1 MRKTI
6 FPIFTLLLLGAMLFP
21 GCSENPEHGDPSTV
35 KTYTMTVVAEKGEI
49 VAKALNVEGNTLK
62 ASWTMGEKVYV
73 YNKTRSA
80 NVDGY
85 LEAQGNGASTTLKG
99 TLTGAIDTNDELVLK
114 FLDPDYG
121 TQEGTLEYIA
131 AHCNYA
137 TATVTVKSVANDKI
151 TTAASASF
159 TNQQAIVEFTFSESD
174 GTALASGISSLLVN
188 AGGTDITVKPVSA
201 SDILYIA
208 VPALSNG
215 TIRLKA
221 VDLNGAPR
229 SYEMAGETFENGQF
243 YKKAVKLDCIVS
255 DEAELRASALSEV
268 PKIIIGSDITLK
280 AGQITIS
287 GAPTI
292 DLAGHT
298 ISGNNNSRIFNIPAE
313 RSLTL
318 LDSGTGGTLTDGYD
332 SSQGGAIYNAGILT
346 IMGGTISGNV
356 ARYGGGIYQANGA
369 HAALIIS
376 GNPVISDNTGGNVYL
391 ASTSVI
397 TVNGAFTAS
406 ASIGVTLADR
416 AGSITSGYSA
426 YNGSLDPAGVFLSDD
441 NAASISLRDGEAELA
456 LLCRYEVTAEKTYDN
471 LQALLEE
478 TGHDLSAAQSL
489 LPIVFPESDTPVRAI
504 SYTYD
509 SMDPQGNPVKLS
521 ALVYVPCS
529 AMERM
534 KALTGICLSN
544 HGTIASN
551 AECPTMRA
559 QFEGALAW
567 KNFAIVM
574 PDYYGFGGSADRP
587 QAYLDAETTARG
599 SIDAYLAAV
608 HLLEDR
614 EVDIPD
620 QLYSFGYS
628 QGGFNS
634 MANLKYVSEHPGL
647 NIRFER
653 VICGGSPFDV
663 ELTWNEY
670 INGAFRNSIAFVP
683 MTLVSINETQQLHI
697 DYGNLFKDKLLANWE
712 DWILSKTHTTS
723 EISKL
728 LGTHDLSDILN
739 DDFMAGRGDAFSAVL
754 RVCQRYSLTR
764 GWTPPTGTKIILFHS
779 EQDDTVPFTNLAAM
793 KTFLKSVGVNTN
805 NPNRYREYKGKYGG
819 HVDAVLRFFRFT
831 INEFD

>member
-1 MRKTI
+1 MRKT
-6 FPIFTLLLLGAMLFP
+6 FYPIFALLLLGAMFFP

-73 YNKTRSA
+73 YNKTISA

-188 AGGTDITVKPVSA
+188 AGGTDIAVEPVSA

-255 DEAELRASALSEV
+255 DEAELRASTLSEV

-397 TVNGAFTAS
+397 TVSGVFTAG
-406 ASIGVTLADR
+406 ACIGITMADR

-426 YNGSLDPAGVFLSDD
+426 YNSSLDPVVVFSSDD
-441 NAASISLRDGEAELA
+441 DAAFVSLHDGEAELT
-456 LLCRYEVTAEKTYDN
+456 LMCRYEVTAEKTYDN
-471 LQALLEE
+471 LLALLEE

-509 SMDPQGNPVKLS
+509 SMDPQGNAVKLS

-529 AMERM
+529 AMGRM
-534 KALTGICLSN
+534 KDLKGICLSN

-551 AECPTMRA
+551 VECPTMRA

-574 PDYYGFGGSADRP
+574 PDYYGFGISADRP

-614 EVDIPD
+614 EVVIPD
-620 QLYSFGYS
+620 KLYSFGYS

-634 MANLKYVSEHPGL
+634 MANLKYVSDHPGL
-647 NIRFER
+647 NIRFEK

-683 MTLVSINETQQLHI
+683 MTLVSINESQQLHI

-805 NPNRYREYKGKYGG
+805 DPNRYREYKGKYGG